1 MPPER
6 LSLVKNSPRV
16 SFIDRANPPLKTTQ
30 FQHLSCFKDISLTP
44 HTFIL
49 EYNQGKKFMYICIC
63 KGITEKMLMD
73 QIGGYNRSEE
83 QILKNLG
90 IGDSCG
96 TCVVDAVKKILDTQ
110 NNLDSKTKKS
120 DS

>member
-1 MPPER
+1 
-6 LSLVKNSPRV
+6 
-16 SFIDRANPPLKTTQ
+16 
-30 FQHLSCFKDISLTP
+30 
-44 HTFIL
+44 
-49 EYNQGKKFMYICIC
+49 MYICIC

-73 QIGGYNRSEE
+73 QIGNFNRSED

-96 TCVVDAVKKILDTQ
+96 SCVVDAVKKILENQ
-110 NNLDSKTKKS
+110 NKIDSKSQKS

>member
-1 MPPER
+1 
-6 LSLVKNSPRV
+6 
-16 SFIDRANPPLKTTQ
+16 
-30 FQHLSCFKDISLTP
+30 
-44 HTFIL
+44 
-49 EYNQGKKFMYICIC
+49 MYICIC

-73 QIGGYNRSEE
+73 QIGSNHRSED

-96 TCVVDAVKKILDTQ
+96 SCVVDAVKKILENQ
-110 NNLDSKTKKS
+110 NKLDSKNKKS